1 MTPLLYEDEDAPI
14 LYGGSLYLA
23 EGKAFGTAAHQ
34 DLVLSKNLFKF
45 GTDPNL
51 PIARKVGSAV
61 GRRRLGE
68 VKERAETALLAAVQ
82 NKLDGKITE
91 TELRRTAVRAMKT
104 AWRDVFLAG
113 LRSGGTPG
121 TGAGSGKSLV
131 SLGEG
136 DDKWLRSAMQ
146 HEMRYLNGF
155 IDAVVHETYKMP
167 VDRRVKMYASTLD
180 SFYESARLIAL
191 PSTVLIHWVGPND
204 KKTCDGCRFLF
215 EQSPFTKYSL
225 PCVPKNGSTAC
236 LSNCRDKL
244 FVRVAT
250 PGEVRNVLESH
261 EYTRDGYI
269 RKLRDLKSKS

>member
-1 MTPLLYEDEDAPI
+1 MTTLYEDEDAPV
-14 LYGGSLYLA
+14 LYGSSLYVT

-34 DLVLSKNLFKF
+34 DLVLAKNLFKF

-51 PIARKVGSAV
+51 PSARKVGSAV

-68 VKERAETALLAAVQ
+68 VRDRAERELLSAVQ
-82 NKLDGKITE
+82 KNLSGKLTE
-91 TELRRTAVRAMKT
+91 AELRKAAVRAMKT

-113 LRSGGTPG
+113 LRAGGTPG
-121 TGAGSGKSLV
+121 TGAGPGKSLV

-155 IDAVVHETYKMP
+155 IDAVVHETYKMQ
-167 VDRRVKMYASTLD
+167 VDRRVKMYANTLD

-191 PSTVLIHWVGPND
+191 PATVLIHWVGPND

-225 PCVPKNGSTAC
+225 PTVPRAGSTAC

-261 EYTRDGYI
+261 DYTRDGYI
-269 RKLRDLKSKS
+269 RKLREIKSKS